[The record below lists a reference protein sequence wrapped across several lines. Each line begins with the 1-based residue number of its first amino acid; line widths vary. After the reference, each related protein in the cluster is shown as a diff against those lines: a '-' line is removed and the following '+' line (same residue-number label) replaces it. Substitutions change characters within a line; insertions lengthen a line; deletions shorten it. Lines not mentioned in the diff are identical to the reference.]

1 MKLSVNIQNVIDTIM
16 PPSLGQKDTVDKL
29 EFGDPETIV
38 QGVAVTFLAT
48 QEVIEKSI
56 ELGLNLVITHEG
68 IFYSHLNKTKAIES
82 DPVYQYKRETIK
94 SGKVA
99 IFRLHDTIHRCK
111 TDAIMTGLLKQL
123 KWESYEVKKQ
133 QAYSVLIIPEMTLRE
148 VMMHIKKSLSIE
160 YIRFVGDL
168 TMKCRR
174 IGILVGYR
182 GTGEM
187 TIPLFRQENLDLIVY
202 GEGPEWETP
211 EYVRDAIRQGRQKSL
226 VVLGHAE
233 SEIPGMEY
241 VASILRE
248 KFPDIP
254 VYHIYQGPLFQVFWN
269 FCQ

>member
-1 MKLSVNIQNVIDTIM
+1 MSVNIQNVIDTIM
-16 PPSLGQKDTVDKL
+16 PPTLGQENTVDKL

-38 QGVAVTFLAT
+38 QGIAVTFLAT

-56 ELGLNLVITHEG
+56 KLGLNLIITHEG
-68 IFYSHLNKTKAIES
+68 IFYNHLNKIKAIES
-82 DPVYQYKRETIK
+82 DPVYQCKRETIK
-94 SGKVA
+94 SGKIA
-99 IFRLHDTIHRCK
+99 LFRFHDTAHRYK
-111 TDAIMTGLLKQL
+111 TDVIMTGLLRRL
-123 KWESYEVKKQ
+123 GWDSYEVKKQ
-133 QAYSVLIIPEMTLRE
+133 QTYSVLIIPEMTLRE

-160 YIRFVGDL
+160 YVRFIGDL

-187 TIPLFRQENLDLIVY
+187 TIPLFHQENLDLMVY

-211 EYVRDAIRQGRQKSL
+211 EYVRDTIQQGRQKSL
-226 VVLGHAE
+226 LVLGHAE
-233 SEIPGMEY
+233 SEMPGMEY

-254 VYHIYQGPLFQVFWN
+254 VHHISQSPLFLVF
-269 FCQ
+269 